1 MALTPRRAFLALW
14 TGLLLLKLWLA
25 CTVPL
30 LGDEA
35 WYWLEGQHPAWAY
48 SDLPGLTAWMARLGV
63 AIGGDNALGL
73 RWPFLLLGAA
83 LPWLSLR
90 IAARWFGDDA
100 GWRAGLF
107 ALLLPLASSTG
118 LLALPDVPL
127 VFATLLAFDACT
139 ALLASATSGACV
151 QLAIALALGANSH
164 YRFAIALF
172 AGGAGLL
179 ASREG
184 RTLLRRPGVL
194 VALAI
199 GAFAWLP
206 ILLFNLDQ
214 HAAGLRFQFIDRHP
228 WSFHL
233 YGLKLQLAQ
242 PILVGPVLYAA
253 LLWTLWQ
260 AWRRSADP
268 RWRFVL
274 VAAGVPIA
282 IFIGFAPFVDIQ
294 RVSFHWPL
302 SAYLPVLA
310 CLPWLLRDC
319 GYQRAAGWII
329 GSNTIVCAAMWL
341 FAIQLALPG
350 GDLRLARMGFYPQ
363 MFAGWNAVGAG
374 TRDKLA
380 TMPADTVVVADN
392 FILAAELEFALRGRK
407 QVIAL
412 DHQLNTR
419 HGRALQL
426 SLWDR
431 DEHALPAQAR
441 HPVLLVVEE
450 HALELELREPWNRHQ
465 CALFPGLRAVGELGV
480 DEGRQRFLFYRH
492 DPGASGRC
500 DAPALAFLDIP
511 LPGAVVRN
519 GFDLRGWASQDG
531 VGVARVEVLLDG
543 RSVGLAHYGT
553 DNPGV
558 RSQWPD
564 SDDPQHPDVGF
575 IARVRLGG
583 VADGEHLLA
592 LRVTGRDGRV
602 RILENRPI
610 DVRDMGSD

>member
-14 TGLLLLKLWLA
+14 IGLLLLKLWLV
-25 CTVPL
+25 CTIPL

-48 SDLPGLTAWMARLGV
+48 SDLPGLTALLARLGV
-63 AIGGDNALGL
+63 AIGGDNLFGL
-73 RWPFLLLGAA
+73 RWPFLLLGSA
-83 LPWLSLR
+83 LPWLSIR

-107 ALLLPLASSTG
+107 TLLLPLASLTG

-127 VFATLLAFDACT
+127 AFATLLAFDACT
-139 ALLASATSGACV
+139 ALLERYSVGSCV
-151 QLAIALALGANSH
+151 ELALALTLGANSH

-179 ASREG
+179 GSREG
-184 RTLLRRPGVL
+184 RALLRRPGVL
-194 VALAI
+194 VALAA
-199 GAFAWLP
+199 GAIAWLP

-228 WSFHL
+228 WSFHA

-242 PILVGPVLYAA
+242 PVIVGPLLYVA
-253 LLWTLWQ
+253 LLWVLWQ
-260 AWRRSADP
+260 AWRRRSDP
-268 RWRFVL
+268 RWRFLL
-274 VAAGVPIA
+274 VASGLPVAM
-282 IFIGFAPFVDIQ
+282 FIGFAPFVDIQ

-302 SAYLPVLA
+302 SAYLPLLA
-310 CLPWLLRDC
+310 CLPWLLRDRSHSR
-319 GYQRAAGWII
+319 GAAWIV
-329 GSNTIVCAAMWL
+329 GSNIIVCSVMWL
-341 FAIQLALPG
+341 FALQLALPN
-350 GDLRLARMGFYPQ
+350 GDLRLARMGFYPD
-363 MFAGWNAVGAG
+363 MFAGWTAVGAATQ
-374 TRDKLA
+374 TRLA
-380 TMPADTVVVADN
+380 MMPSDTVVVADN
-392 FILAAELEFALRGRK
+392 FILAAELDFALRGAK
-407 QVIAL
+407 HIIAL
-412 DHQLNTR
+412 DHPLNSK

-426 SLWDR
+426 ALWDR
-431 DEHALPAQAR
+431 DEGAVPMVVQ
-441 HPVLLVVEE
+441 HPILLVVEE

-465 CALFPGLRAVGELGV
+465 CALLPGLRAVGESSV

-519 GFDLRGWASQDG
+519 SFDLRGWASQDG

-543 RSVGLAHYGT
+543 RSLVLAHYGT

-558 RSQWPD
+558 RSQWPA
-564 SDDPQHPDVGF
+564 SDDPQHPHVGF
-575 IARVRLGG
+575 IARVDLHA
-583 VADGEHLLA
+583 VAVGEHALA
-592 LRVTGRDGRV
+592 LRVTGHDGRV
-602 RILENRPI
+602 RILENRAI
-610 DVRDMGSD
+610 DVRAAH

>member
-1 MALTPRRAFLALW
+1 MVLTPRRTFLALW
-14 TGLLLLKLWLA
+14 IGLLLLKLWLA
-25 CTVPL
+25 CSIPL

-35 WYWLEGQHPAWAY
+35 WYWLEGRHLAWAY
-48 SDLPGLTAWMARLGV
+48 SDLPGLTAWLARLGV
-63 AIGGDNALGL
+63 AVAGDNPFGL

-83 LPWLSLR
+83 LPWLSVR

-107 ALLLPLASSTG
+107 TLLLPLSSLTG

-139 ALLASATSGACV
+139 ALLERYSFGACV
-151 QLAIALALGANSH
+151 QLAVALTLGANSH

-184 RTLLRRPGVL
+184 RALLRRPGVL
-194 VALAI
+194 VVLATGAL
-199 GAFAWLP
+199 AWLP
-206 ILLFNLDQ
+206 ILLFNLD
-214 HAAGLRFQFIDRHP
+214 HHEAGLRFQFVDRHP
-228 WSFHL
+228 WSFHS

-242 PILVGPVLYAA
+242 PIFVGPLLYAA

-260 AWRRSADP
+260 AWRRRSDP
-268 RWRFVL
+268 HWRFL
-274 VAAGVPIA
+274 LIASGLPIA

-302 SAYLPVLA
+302 SAYLPLLA
-310 CLPWLLRDC
+310 CLPWLLRDR
-319 GYQRAAGWII
+319 GHRRSQAWIV
-329 GSNTIVCAAMWL
+329 GSNSIVCAAMWI
-341 FAIQLALPG
+341 FAIQLTLPG
-350 GDLRLARMGFYPQ
+350 GDLRLARMGFYPD
-363 MFAGWNAVGAG
+363 MFAGWNATGAVTQ
-374 TRDKLA
+374 TRLA

-392 FILAAELEFALRGRK
+392 FILAAELEFALRGTK
-407 QVIAL
+407 HVIAL
-412 DHQLNTR
+412 DHPLNAK

-426 SLWDR
+426 ALWDR
-431 DEHALPAQAR
+431 DEGALPAVIAQ
-441 HPVLLVVEE
+441 HPILLVVEE
-450 HALELELREPWNRHQ
+450 HALELTLREPWNRHL
-465 CALFPGLRAVGELGV
+465 CALLPGLRAVGESSI
-480 DEGRQRFLFYRH
+480 DEGRERFLFYRY

-511 LPGAVVRN
+511 LPGASVS
-519 GFDLRGWASQDG
+519 GAFDLRGWASQDG
-531 VGVARVEVLLDG
+531 VGVARVEVLIDG
-543 RSVGLAHYGT
+543 RNLGPVHYGT

-564 SDDPQHPDVGF
+564 SDDPQHPQVGF
-575 IARVRLGG
+575 IARVDLRG
-583 VADGEHLLA
+583 VAVGEHVLA

-602 RILENRPI
+602 RVLENRTI
-610 DVRDMGSD
+610 DVRLMH